1 MELAPLRPFTFPSY
15 DYSRIQCLVI
25 GTGGTGGYLVQALGR
40 LLYGFAQQ
48 AEQLAVSV
56 CLVDGD
62 RVEAHNLIRQHFLP
76 PDIGRAKATVLA
88 ERFGQIYGLA
98 WSAVPTYLETAED
111 VLDCLEGTHILPVLI
126 GCVDNHP
133 TRKILH
139 DAFERLRNG
148 VYIDLG
154 NDPMDPV
161 DPLGSGYSGQVVVGL
176 RHHDAVILPPV
187 GTVYPDILTDTATPH
202 PTHACGV
209 QAVSQPQRLITNLW
223 SAMTGLSIFNT
234 LLATRTIRVHQ
245 ADFNAFNVM
254 VRPQYVAI
262 PEHDPQEMV
271 IPSNPD

>member
-15 DYSRIQCLVI
+15 DYARVQCLVV
-25 GTGGTGGYLVQALGR
+25 GTGGYLVQALGR
-40 LLYGFAQQ
+40 LLYGLAQQ
-48 AEQLAVSV
+48 AEQPAVSV
-56 CLVDGD
+56 YLVDGD
-62 RVEAHNLIRQHFLP
+62 QVEPHNLIRQHFLP
-76 PDIGRAKATVLA
+76 QDIGRAKATVLA

-98 WSAVPTYLETAED
+98 WSAAPCYVETAD
-111 VLDCLEGTHILPVLI
+111 DLIGCLDGTHLLPVLI

-139 DAFERLRNG
+139 DAFHRFRQA

-161 DPLGSGYSGQVVVGL
+161 DPVGSGYSGQVVVGL
-176 RHHDAVILPPV
+176 RHRDAVILPPV
-187 GTVYPDILTDTATPH
+187 GTVYPEILNDTSTPH
-202 PTHACGV
+202 PTQACGV

-223 SAMTGLSIFNT
+223 SAMTGLSILNT
-234 LLATRTIRVHQ
+234 LLATRSVRVHQ

-262 PEHDPQEMV
+262 PEADPPRIV
-271 IPSNPD
+271 IPPHPA